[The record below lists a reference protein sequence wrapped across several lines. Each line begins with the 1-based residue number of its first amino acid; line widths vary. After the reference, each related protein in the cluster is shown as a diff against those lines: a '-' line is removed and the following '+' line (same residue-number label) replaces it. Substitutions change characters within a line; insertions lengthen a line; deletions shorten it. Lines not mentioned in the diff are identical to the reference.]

1 MIEPLPL
8 GSTYRVQLA
17 GIGFEGARQL
27 VGYLAQLG
35 VQTLYVSPILAAVP
49 GSSHGYDVIDPTRLD
64 SALGTPEQFE
74 ALLAELNAFQMRL
87 LIDIVPNHMAS
98 SPDNPWWWDVLR
110 LGQAS
115 PSASVFDVDWSRHVA
130 RVLVPVLSRP
140 LGELVDTIE
149 FTGEGTD
156 RVMVIDG
163 QRFPVAPG
171 TKSKS
176 DLATVLARQHF
187 RPAFWRLSNHEGN
200 YRRFFDIDG
209 LVGVRVEDPEVFE
222 RTHRFLLAIGD
233 DERVAGWR
241 VDHVD
246 GLTDPLAYLSRLARA
261 TFDRRQSRPVV
272 LVEKILSRDEELPA
286 AWEVDGTTGYEFAD
300 RVGGIF
306 VDPRG
311 AAYLRHVGR
320 DLTGDDATF
329 FDLALEAKR
338 EVVDASFDAPLERL
352 TRLAMSALNDQ
363 HAGHDLSPAD
373 VRRALG
379 ELTVRLDAYRS
390 YFSASPVEVSDRA
403 TLSRASD
410 AAAKVLRGEP
420 RRALDAIVTIFTSAR
435 GAGLELVQRWQQLT
449 GAVMAKGVED
459 TATYRYAGLL
469 SHADVGGDPD
479 HANITPVDFHRFIR
493 SRGHPS
499 TLNAT
504 STHDSKRSEDS
515 RARLFTLSEVPEA
528 WDELVTTWEDRL
540 VAAVG
545 RGAEIDAHD
554 RLVAYQSLFCLWPTD
569 GGRPTGATKQRVQ
582 NYAVKAARESKRRTS
597 WIDPSSPYE
606 RSLTTFISGIA
617 RDAQFQREMS
627 RFVKRVGPAAA
638 TNSLA
643 MTVLKC
649 VVPGVPDFY
658 QGSEL
663 WDFTLTDPDNRR
675 PIDFPRR
682 QKVLAR
688 LPPPDAPKSTL
699 SATTKSLV
707 RAWEDGAIKLYTARA
722 LLHLRRDHSNLFAR
736 GSYEVLTSTGPL
748 ADHVVAVGR
757 RRGSEWII
765 AVVPRQVVGLAGPGR
780 FALARSWGSGTY
792 VKLPRSSPDQLTNVF
807 TGARLALEN
816 GRLDVGQCLSTFPV
830 SVFMGETRTGQENL
844 G

>member
-1 MIEPLPL
+1 MNEPPPL

-17 GIGFEGARQL
+17 GIGFQGARIL
-27 VGYLAQLG
+27 VPYLAQLG

-49 GSSHGYDVIDPTRLD
+49 GSTHGYDVIDPTRLD

-74 ALLAELNAFQMRL
+74 ALLAELDAFQMRL
-87 LIDIVPNHMAS
+87 LIDVVPNHMAT

-110 LGQAS
+110 VGQAS
-115 PSASVFDVDWSRHVA
+115 PSASVFDVDWSRHEA
-130 RVLVPVLSRP
+130 RVLLPVLSRP
-140 LGELVDTIE
+140 LGELVNAIE
-149 FTGEGTD
+149 FTGEGAD
-156 RVMVIDG
+156 RQMVIDG
-163 QRFPVAPG
+163 QGFPVAPG
-171 TKSKS
+171 TDSKS
-176 DLATVLARQHF
+176 DVATVLARQHF

-209 LVGVRVEDPEVFE
+209 LVGVRVEDPEIFE
-222 RTHRFLLAIGD
+222 RTHRLLLAIGD

-246 GLTDPLAYLSRLARA
+246 GLTDPLAYLSRLAS
-261 TFDRRQSRPVV
+261 TPFVRRQSRPVV
-272 LVEKILSRDEELPA
+272 LVEKILSRGEELPA

-300 RVGGIF
+300 RVGGVF

-311 AAYLRHVGR
+311 AEYLRHVGR
-320 DLTGDDATF
+320 GRTGDDTTF

-338 EVVDASFDAPLERL
+338 DVLVTSFDGSLQRL
-352 TRLAMSALNDQ
+352 TRLAMNALDDQ
-363 HAGHDLSPAD
+363 RPGHDLSSVD

-390 YFSASPVEVSDRA
+390 YISASPVDVSDRV

-410 AAAKVLRGEP
+410 AAAKVLHDEP
-420 RRALDAIVTIFTSAR
+420 RRALDALVTVFTSAR
-435 GAGLELVQRWQQLT
+435 GPGLELVQRWQQLT

-479 HANITPVDFHRFIR
+479 HASLTPVEFHRFIL
-493 SRGHPS
+493 SRIHPS

-515 RARLFTLSEVPEA
+515 RARLFTLSDVPEA
-528 WDELVTTWEDRL
+528 WDELVATWEGRL
-540 VAAVG
+540 TADVG
-545 RGAEIDAHD
+545 RGAHVDAHD

-569 GGRPTGATKQRVQ
+569 AGRSTGATIRRVQ
-582 NYAVKAARESKRRTS
+582 HYAVKAAREHKQRTN
-597 WIDPSSPYE
+597 WIDPSSRYE
-606 RSLTTFISGIA
+606 RSLMTFIGTTA
-617 RDAQFQREMS
+617 RDARFQRDLS
-627 RFVKRVGPAAA
+627 RFVKSVGPAAA

-675 PIDFPRR
+675 PIDFKRR

-699 SATTKSLV
+699 SAVTQSLL
-707 RAWEDGAIKLYTARA
+707 RTWEDGAIKLYTVRA
-722 LLHLRRDHSNLFAR
+722 LLHLRRDHSDLFAR
-736 GSYEVLTSTGPL
+736 GSYEVLVTTGPL
-748 ADHVVAVGR
+748 ADHVIAVCR
-757 RRGSEWII
+757 RRGSAWVI

-792 VKLPRSSPDQLTNVF
+792 VKLPRSSPRQLTNVF
-807 TGARLALEN
+807 TGARLAREN
-816 GRLDVGQCLSTFPV
+816 ERIDVGQILSTFPV
-830 SVFMGETRTGQENL
+830 SVLTGDTQT